1 MKLGMLKDV
10 FRHIFFY
17 VLGGLKM
24 KLYVS
29 KDYINKHGLFYVY
42 IHIYDNKIIYV
53 GKGSRARARDFA
65 NRKSEYK
72 EYIENIGK
80 ENIKSYI
87 IEESYDEE
95 LMIQLERLIHELLL
109 NEDYRLYSKPQFG
122 EFGCLKGRIF
132 SDETKSKLSKARI
145 GKTHTEESKNKI
157 GNARKGKKSILRKSV
172 VQLALDN
179 TFINEYDNIR
189 GLDELGFHNSAVVMC
204 CKGSRRTHK
213 GYKWMYKDEYLIEIS
228 RSNIA

>member
-1 MKLGMLKDV
+1 
-10 FRHIFFY
+10 
-17 VLGGLKM
+17 M

-29 KDYINKHGLFYVY
+29 KDYIREYGLYYVY

-65 NRKSEYK
+65 NRNSEYK

-87 IEESYDEE
+87 IEESYDKE
-95 LMIQLERLIHELLL
+95 LMIQLEMLVHELLL
-109 NEDYRLYSKPQFG
+109 NEGYKLYSKPQFG
-122 EFGCLKGRIF
+122 TLGCLKGRIF
-132 SDETKSKLSKARI
+132 SDETKSKLSKARK
-145 GKTHTEESKNKI
+145 GKTHSEETKNKI
-157 GNARKGKKSILRKSV
+157 GNSRRGKKSTLRKSV

-189 GLDELGFHNSAVVMC
+189 ELDKLGFHNSAIVMC
-204 CKGSRRTHK
+204 CKGNRKTHK
-213 GYKWMYKDEYLIEIS
+213 GYKWMYKEEYLLQINIS
-228 RSNIA
+228 NVA